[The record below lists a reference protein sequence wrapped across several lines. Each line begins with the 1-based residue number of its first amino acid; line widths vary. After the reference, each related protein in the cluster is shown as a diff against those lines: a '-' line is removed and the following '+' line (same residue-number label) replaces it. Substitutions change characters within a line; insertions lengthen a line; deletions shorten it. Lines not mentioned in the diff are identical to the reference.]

1 MPMNAIASPFDNTLF
16 TYGTLMRSSGHPMA
30 KKLQGESRLVDY
42 GSIPGKL
49 YLLGS
54 YPGLVR
60 SSEPGDRVYGEVIR
74 LTTPA
79 RSLGWMDDY
88 EGCGLSDPEPHA
100 YERVIVPVM
109 LQSGGQLDAW
119 VYIYKLSV
127 LSAELI
133 PDGCFLRY

>member
-1 MPMNAIASPFDNTLF
+1 MNHFASSSAITVF
-16 TYGTLMRSSGHPMA
+16 TYGTLMRSSGHHMA

-49 YLLGS
+49 YSLGDF
-54 YPGLVR
+54 PGLVLP
-60 SSEPGDRVYGEVIR
+60 SEPDDRVYGEVIS
-74 LTTPA
+74 LINPA
-79 RSLGWMDDY
+79 MSLAWMDDY

-100 YERVIVPVM
+100 YERIIIPVT
-109 LQSGGQLDAW
+109 LQTGGQLHAW

-133 PDGCFLRY
+133 PDGRFLRY